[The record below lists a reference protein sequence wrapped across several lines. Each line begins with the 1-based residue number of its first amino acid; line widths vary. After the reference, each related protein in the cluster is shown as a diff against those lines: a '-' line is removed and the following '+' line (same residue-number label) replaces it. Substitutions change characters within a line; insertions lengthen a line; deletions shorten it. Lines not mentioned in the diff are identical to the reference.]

1 MIGNYESM
9 LEKLTLEEKASLCS
23 GLDFWHTKPIERLGI
38 PSIMVADGPHGLR
51 KQVEQSEQVSVTDC
65 LPATCFPTGSC
76 LASSWDTDLLSTV
89 GIALGEECKA
99 AQVSVLLGPAVNIKR
114 SPLCGRNFEYYS
126 EDPYLSSA
134 LATSYING
142 LQSNGVGACIKHFA
156 ANNQE
161 FHRFTV
167 DARITERA
175 LREIYLASFERSVT
189 QSKPWTVMSAY
200 NKVNGIYAS
209 EHPLL
214 LNEILREEWGFSG
227 LVMTDWGANHDRVA
241 GIEVGEDLE
250 MPGNEGLNDQKIVQ
264 AVQKGL
270 LNEKDLDRVVTRI
283 LRLVDRACENLDENV
298 TYDQEAHHQLAKDVA
313 SKCMVLLKNQEAT
326 LPLDPTKQVLVVG
339 PFAKKPRFQGGGSSH
354 IIPTKVSDVFS
365 SMQHLGSVSYMQGF
379 SIESE
384 ICDKALEQE
393 VLERSK
399 QSETVV
405 VFAGLPD
412 EWESEAYDR
421 EHLRLPENQNEL
433 IRKLAAEHPKIV
445 VVLSNGAPVELP
457 WIHEAKGVLEA
468 YLAGQAS
475 GAAVA
480 DILYGIVNPSG
491 KLAETFPLRVEDT
504 PSYLEPQRS
513 GDTVVYAE
521 DVFVGY
527 RYYTSRKMP
536 VLFPFGFGLSYTKF
550 SIELLTCSHS
560 ICTELDEV
568 TVQIRVKNYGNCE
581 GREVV
586 QVYVT
591 PPKGKVSIPCLQL
604 RGFQK
609 VSLKPGTSKIVTF
622 MLNKKDFSYFDDGL
636 KQWVVEGGD
645 YCINIGNSSDNL
657 CVSHT
662 ICMRKSSENFLTF
675 TMDSMVSELLSH
687 SKGNALLKPAF
698 DLLPFDLSGESGK
711 MMWEIVKAM
720 PVRHLVTWSNGKF
733 SESMAEE
740 LLKTLNTR
748 V

>member
-1 MIGNYESM
+1 MIGKYESM

-76 LASSWDTDLLSTV
+76 LASSWDTDLLFTV
-89 GIALGEECKA
+89 GSALGEECKA

-134 LATSYING
+134 LATSYIDG

-175 LREIYLASFERSVT
+175 LREIYLASFERAVK
-189 QSKPWTVMSAY
+189 QSRPWTVMSAY

-209 EHPLL
+209 EHPFL
-214 LNEILREEWGFSG
+214 LNEILREEWGFLG

-250 MPGNEGLNDQKIVQ
+250 MPGNKGLNDQKIVQ

-283 LRLVDRACENLDENV
+283 LRLVDRACENLDKDA

-313 SKCMVLLKNQEAT
+313 SQCMVLLKNQEAV

-354 IIPTKVSDVFS
+354 IIPTELSDAYS
-365 SMQHLGSVSYMQGF
+365 SMQHLGKVSYVQGF

-384 ICDKALEQE
+384 ICDETLEQE

-399 QSETVV
+399 KSETIV

-433 IRKLAAEHPKIV
+433 IRKLAAEHPNIV

-457 WIHEAKGVLEA
+457 WIHEVKGILEA
-468 YLAGQAS
+468 YLAGQAG

-491 KLAETFPLRVEDT
+491 KLAETFPLRGEDT

-527 RYYTSRKMP
+527 RYYASRKMP
-536 VLFPFGFGLSYTKF
+536 VLFPFGYGLSYTKF

-568 TVQIRVKNYGNCE
+568 TVQIRVKNYGDCE

-591 PPKGKVSIPCLQL
+591 PPKGKVSNPCLPL

-609 VSLKPGTSKIVTF
+609 VSLKPGVSKIVTF
-622 MLNKKDFSYFDDGL
+622 VLDGKDFSYFNEEF
-636 KQWVVEGGD
+636 KQWMVEDGE
-645 YCINIGNSSDNL
+645 YLIKIGNSSDNL
-657 CVSHT
+657 SVSHKIT
-662 ICMRKSSENFLTF
+662 MHQSSENIALF
-675 TMDSMVSELLSH
+675 TVDSMVSQLLTH
-687 SKGNALLKPAF
+687 PKAKALLQPAF
-698 DLLPFDLSGESGK
+698 DLLPFDLTGESGK
-711 MMWEIVKAM
+711 MMWEMVKAM

-740 LLKTLNTR
+740 LLETLNTR

>member
-1 MIGNYESM
+1 MPGKYESM
-9 LEKLTLEEKASLCS
+9 LNKLTLEEKASLCS
-23 GLDFWHTKPIERLGI
+23 GLDFWHTKPIKRLGI
-38 PSIMVADGPHGLR
+38 PPIMVADGPHGLR
-51 KQVEQSEQVSVTDC
+51 KQIEQSEQVSVTDC

-89 GIALGEECKA
+89 GSALGEECKA

-126 EDPYLSSA
+126 EDPFLSSA

-142 LQSNGVGACIKHFA
+142 LQSNGVGACVKHFA

-175 LREIYLASFERSVT
+175 LREIYLASFERAIR
-189 QSKPWTVMSAY
+189 QAKPWTVMSAY

-209 EHPLL
+209 EHPFL
-214 LNEILREEWGFSG
+214 LNDMLRGEWGFSG

-241 GIEVGEDLE
+241 GIVVGEDLE

-264 AVQKGL
+264 AVQQGIL
-270 LNEKDLDRVVTRI
+270 EEKDLDHVVRRI
-283 LRLVDRACENLDENV
+283 LRLVDRACENLDQDA
-298 TYDQEAHHQLAKDVA
+298 TYDQKAHHQLAKEVA
-313 SKCMVLLKNQEAT
+313 SQCMVLLKNQGEV
-326 LPLDPTKQVLVVG
+326 LPLDPAKHVLVVG
-339 PFAKKPRFQGGGSSH
+339 PFANSPRYQGGGSSH
-354 IIPTKVSDVFS
+354 IIPTKVSDAFS
-365 SMQHLGSVSYMQGF
+365 SMQHLGSVSYKQGF

-384 ICDKALEQE
+384 LCDTTLEQE
-393 VLERSK
+393 VLEGVE
-399 QSETVV
+399 QAETIV

-433 IRKLAAEHPKIV
+433 IRKLAAVHPNVV

-457 WIHEAKGVLEA
+457 WLRNVKGVLEA
-468 YLAGQAS
+468 YLAGQA
-475 GAAVA
+475 GGEAVA

-491 KLAETFPLRVEDT
+491 KLAETFPRRVEDI
-504 PSYLEPQRS
+504 PSYLEPQRR
-513 GDTVVYAE
+513 GDTVFYTE

-536 VLFPFGFGLSYTKF
+536 VLFPFGFGLSYTRF
-550 SIELLTCSHS
+550 SIEMLSCSHS
-560 ICTELDEV
+560 ACTERDVV
-568 TVQIRVKNYGNCE
+568 TVQVRVKNCGDCE

-586 QVYVT
+586 QIYIT
-591 PPKGKVSIPCLQL
+591 PPRGKVSNPCLQL

-609 VSLKPGTSKIVTF
+609 VSLKQGATEIITF
-622 MLNKKDFSYFDDGL
+622 VLDRNDFSYFDEEL
-636 KQWVVEGGD
+636 KQWVVEEGD
-645 YCINIGNSSDNL
+645 FHIRIGNSSDNL
-657 CVSHT
+657 SVSHK
-662 ICMRKSSENFLTF
+662 ISMHQSSENIALF
-675 TMDSMVSELLSH
+675 TLDSMVSQLLTH
-687 SKGNALLKPAF
+687 PKGKALLQPAF
-698 DLLPFDLSGESGK
+698 DLLPFDLTGESGK
-711 MMWEIVKAM
+711 MMWEMVKAM
-720 PVRHLVTWSNGKF
+720 PVRHLVTWSHGEF
-733 SESMAEE
+733 SESMAGE
-740 LLKTLNTR
+740 LLEALNTR